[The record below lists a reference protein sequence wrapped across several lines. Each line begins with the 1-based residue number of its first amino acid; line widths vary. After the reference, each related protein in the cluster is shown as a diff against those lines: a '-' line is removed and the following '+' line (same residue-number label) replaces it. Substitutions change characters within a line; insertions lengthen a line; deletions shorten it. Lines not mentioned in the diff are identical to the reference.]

1 MTPQS
6 MQDSLFL
13 EFIRSI
19 PCHSNQAPFVLVI
32 DALDECGNI
41 QSRADILKVLIVRI
55 CHGQGRIE
63 HRALASGGRS
73 PETGR
78 GIM

>member
-1 MTPQS
+1 MC
-6 MQDSLFL
+6 SLHWLCVIYKYLLYHYSPDWPSL
-13 EFIRSI
+13 EGGS
-19 PCHSNQAPFVLVI
+19 VW
-32 DALDECGNI
+32 E
-41 QSRADILKVLIVRI
+41 IVRI
-55 CHGQGRIE
+55 CYGQGRIE